1 MKYLR
6 GKQTWKLDEGKLGKA
21 RVYSYNEDG
30 SEDTAENIWVIR
42 YNDEMVLS
50 NHSVAFMP
58 YYSWGMVLPNQEI
71 LDISYLRKIP
81 PEEAE
86 FEIHPE
92 AWDEMLEAG
101 AISSEG
107 DYIELPDEE
116 SILS

>member
-6 GKQTWKLDEGKLGKA
+6 GKQTWKLEEGKLEKA
-21 RVYSYNEDG
+21 RLYSYKEDG
-30 SEDTAENIWVIR
+30 SADTAENIWVIR
-42 YNDEMVLS
+42 YNDEMVLRNDS
-50 NHSVAFMP
+50 IAFM
-58 YYSWGMVLPNQEI
+58 YHSWGMVLPNQPM